1 MSNDSNSENND
12 VIHMTDGDGNEIVGT
27 IRVVKIVNP
36 NADDGGRPFHL
47 EFDMPD
53 ELWNQIVFYGS
64 EVMNSVDLLNA
75 GIRGAILETIARK
88 TTDKAG

>member
-1 MSNDSNSENND
+1 MSSNSDSENSE

-64 EVMNSVDLLNA
+64 EIMNSVDLLNA

-88 TTDKAG
+88 TADKAG